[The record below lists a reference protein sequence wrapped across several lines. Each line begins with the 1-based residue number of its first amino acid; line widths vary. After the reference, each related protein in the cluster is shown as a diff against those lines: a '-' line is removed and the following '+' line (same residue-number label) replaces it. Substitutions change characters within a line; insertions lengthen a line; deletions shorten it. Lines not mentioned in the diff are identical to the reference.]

1 MDNAGF
7 RPLSGIKVS
16 EPSLDGQIESFLD
29 SFRPLSGIK
38 VSEQIKARLEN
49 SN

>member
-16 EPSLDGQIESFLD
+16 EHEKPRIYAYNAGG
-29 SFRPLSGIK
+29 FRPLSGIK
-38 VSEQIKARLEN
+38 VSELN
-49 SN
+49 N